1 MPHKRLL
8 GGIAM
13 GSDVDNEKECP
24 SCHGIGT
31 VEHNRCH
38 GRGCDGCENGE
49 LVCMKCDG
57 LGYIS
62 RNNEPIDNEP
72 IDNEPID
79 NEPIDEPIDE
89 PTDDEPTDNIIK
101 EEDNNG

>member
-1 MPHKRLL
+1 MPHKHQLK
-8 GGIAM
+8 GITM
-13 GSDVDNEKECP
+13 LSDIDNDDNKRECP

-62 RNNEPIDNEP
+62 RNSDEPIDDE
-72 IDNEPID
+72 
-79 NEPIDEPIDE
+79 EPIDELEEETDE
-89 PTDDEPTDNIIK
+89 ETDNIIK